1 MIQETFSA
9 LNEALLQNFWVA
21 MLASVTWGILS
32 ILLSPCHLASI
43 PLLIGFIS
51 SQQVAS
57 VKRTFVLSLTFAF
70 GILLTIAAIGLI
82 TAALGRLM
90 GDVGTVGTYLVAGV
104 FFVVGLY
111 LMGVVNLPWS
121 GMQLSSGRR
130 SGVAAALI
138 LGLLFGIGLGP
149 CTFAFMAPVLGVVFQ
164 TATTNFAGA
173 VTLLFAFAVGHC
185 AVIVTAGMLA
195 NRIQRY
201 LDWSD
206 KSRVTLWI
214 KRVCGFLV
222 ILGGVYMIWKVS

>member
-1 MIQETFSA
+1 MIQQTFTA
-9 LNEALLQNFWVA
+9 LNEALLQSFWVA

>member
-1 MIQETFSA
+1 MIQQTFTA
-9 LNEALLQNFWVA
+9 LNEALLQSFWA
-21 MLASVTWGILS
+21 ATLASVTWGILS

-70 GILLTIAAIGLI
+70 GILLTIAAIGLV
-82 TAALGRLM
+82 TAVLGRLM

>member
-1 MIQETFSA
+1 MIQQTFTA
-9 LNEALLQNFWVA
+9 LNEALLQSFWVA

-70 GILLTIAAIGLI
+70 GILLTIAAIGLV

-121 GMQLSSGRR
+121 GMQLSSDRS

-173 VTLLFAFAVGHC
+173 VTLLFAFALGHC
-185 AVIVTAGMLA
+185 AVIVAAGMLA
-195 NRIQRY
+195 GHIQRY

>member
-9 LNEALLQNFWVA
+9 LNEALLQTFWVA
-21 MLASVTWGILS
+21 LLASVMWGILS

-70 GILLTIAAIGLI
+70 GILLTIAAIGLV

-90 GDVGTVGTYLVAGV
+90 GDVGTLGTYLVAGI

-111 LMGVVNLPWS
+111 LMGVINLPWS

-173 VTLLFAFAVGHC
+173 VTLLFAFALGHC

-206 KSRVTLWI
+206 KSKVTLWI

>member
-1 MIQETFSA
+1 VIQETFSA
-9 LNEALLQNFWVA
+9 LNEALLQSFWVA

-121 GMQLSSGRR
+121 GMQLSSGRS

-173 VTLLFAFAVGHC
+173 VTLLFAFALGHC
-185 AVIVTAGMLA
+185 AVIVAAGMLA
-195 NRIQRY
+195 NRIQHY